1 MLKVKETEAM
11 PPAEIKALKERN
23 QQLETEMSALER
35 ENEELRKD
43 IEDMRGSCL
52 NSGLL
57 TETAAILLESDDPQI
72 AVDQLC
78 QKVLAFLKCDAF
90 FNYMV
95 DYEQKRLHLNAC
107 GGIPDDAVQRMEW
120 LDYGVGLCG
129 CSARDGERLVVENL
143 QDTDDQY
150 TALVRPF
157 GIQAYACHPLISQG
171 QVLGTLSFCTRTRLR
186 FRDEEL
192 LVMKAVADQVAIAM
206 DRVLSY
212 QRISQSEKKFREIFE
227 NASDAIFLLKD
238 DLSIFDCNPA
248 AEEMLRCEKSRI
260 VGQTPLAFSPP
271 LQDEDV
277 SSARKLTESLNLV
290 LRNRPQ
296 GFEWLFQRPASMQFE
311 ASVVAN
317 AFHMNGR
324 PAILC
329 IARDITERKT
339 MEREFL
345 QAQKMEIVG
354 RLASGI
360 AHDYNNII
368 MAIKGYVGILLPRMD
383 AAREDARYMKRI
395 EALAKRAGN
404 LTQQLLAFGRNKV
417 SPPKPNDLN
426 YIVRKMKN
434 IIRWLVGDGLEFR
447 MSLNKEPLV
456 IMAVAGQI
464 EQLLVNIVVNARDA
478 TPKGGLISI
487 STSFSKEDG
496 PDGNKGNTCADAGHG
511 YALLSISDTGT
522 GMNEATKQKI
532 FEPFF
537 TMKEVGKGTGLGL
550 SVVYTLVRNHGGN
563 ISVESREDEGTTFN
577 IRFPLLHEVQS
588 INNG

>member
-1 MLKVKETEAM
+1 MRKVRETEAM
-11 PPAEIKALKERN
+11 PLAEIMALKERN
-23 QQLETEMSALER
+23 EQLEAEIATLEL
-35 ENEELRKD
+35 ENTELRKD
-43 IEDMRGSCL
+43 IEDIQGSCL
-52 NSGLL
+52 NSALL
-57 TETAAILLESDDPQI
+57 TETAAILLERDDPQT
-72 AVDQLC
+72 AVDLLC

-90 FNYMV
+90 FNYIV

-107 GGIPDDAVQRMEW
+107 GGIPDDAVQKMEW

-143 QDTDDQY
+143 QDTEDQY
-150 TALVRPF
+150 SALVRPF

-171 QVLGTLSFCTRTRLR
+171 QVLGTLSFCTRTRLK

-192 LVMKAVADQVAIAM
+192 FVMKAVADQVAIAM

-227 NASDAIFLLKD
+227 NASDAIFLLKE

-248 AEEMLRCEKSRI
+248 AEEMLKCEKSRI
-260 VGQTPLAFSPP
+260 VGQTLLAFSPP
-271 LQDEDV
+271 LQDDGV
-277 SSARKLTESLNLV
+277 SSERKLTESLNLV
-290 LRNRPQ
+290 LSSQPQ
-296 GFEWLFQRPASMQFE
+296 SFEWMFRRPNNMQFE

-317 AFHMNGR
+317 VFRMNSR
-324 PAILC
+324 PAILS
-329 IARDITERKT
+329 IARDITEQKT
-339 MEREFL
+339 MERDFL
-345 QAQKMEIVG
+345 QTQKMEIVG

-368 MAIKGYVGILLPRMD
+368 MAIKGYVSILLPRMD
-383 AAREDARYMKRI
+383 KAREDSHYMKRI

-404 LTQQLLAFGRNKV
+404 LTQQLLDFGRNKV
-417 SPPKPNDLN
+417 ALPKPNDLN
-426 YIVRKMKN
+426 YLLRKMKN
-434 IIRWLVGDGLEFR
+434 ILRWLVGDGLEFR

-478 TPKGGLISI
+478 TPKGGLIRV
-487 STSFSKEDG
+487 STSFSKTDG
-496 PDGNKGNTCADAGHG
+496 PRGSTEGACAVHG

-550 SVVYTLVRNHGGN
+550 SVVYTLVRNHGGD
-563 ISVESREDEGTTFN
+563 ISVDSREDEGTTFN
-577 IRFPLLHEVQS
+577 IRFPLLHDVQS

>member
-1 MLKVKETEAM
+1 MRKIRETEAM
-11 PPAEIKALKERN
+11 PLAEIMALKERN
-23 QQLETEMSALER
+23 EQLEAEIATLEL
-35 ENEELRKD
+35 ENTELRKD
-43 IEDMRGSCL
+43 IEDMQGSCL
-52 NSGLL
+52 NSALL
-57 TETAAILLESDDPQI
+57 TETAAILLESDDPQT
-72 AVDQLC
+72 AVDLLC

-90 FNYMV
+90 FNYIV

-107 GGIPDDAVQRMEW
+107 GGIPDDAVQKMEW

-143 QDTDDQY
+143 QDTEDQY
-150 TALVRPF
+150 SALVRPF

-171 QVLGTLSFCTRTRLR
+171 QVLGTLSFCTRTRLK

-192 LVMKAVADQVAIAM
+192 FVMKAVADQVAIAM

-227 NASDAIFLLKD
+227 NASDAIFLIKE

-248 AEEMLRCEKSRI
+248 AEEMLKCEKSRI

-271 LQDEDV
+271 LQDDGV
-277 SSARKLTESLNLV
+277 SSERKLAESLNLV
-290 LRNRPQ
+290 LSSQPQ
-296 GFEWLFQRPASMQFE
+296 SFEWMFRRPNNMQFE

-317 AFHMNGR
+317 VFRMNGR
-324 PAILC
+324 PAILS
-329 IARDITERKT
+329 IARDITEQKT
-339 MEREFL
+339 MERDFL
-345 QAQKMEIVG
+345 QTQKMEIVG

-368 MAIKGYVGILLPRMD
+368 MAIKGYVSILLPRMGTARKD
-383 AAREDARYMKRI
+383 AHYMKRI

-404 LTQQLLAFGRNKV
+404 MTQQLLDFGRNKV
-417 SPPKPNDLN
+417 SLPKPNDLN
-426 YIVRKMKN
+426 YLLRKMKN
-434 IIRWLVGDGLEFR
+434 ILKWLVGDGLEFR

-478 TPKGGLISI
+478 TPKGGLIRV
-487 STSFSKEDG
+487 STSFSKTDG
-496 PDGNKGNTCADAGHG
+496 PRGSTEGACAVHG

-550 SVVYTLVRNHGGN
+550 SVVYTLVRNHGGD
-563 ISVESREDEGTTFN
+563 ISVDSREDEGTTFN
-577 IRFPLLHEVQS
+577 IRFPLLHDVQS

>member
-1 MLKVKETEAM
+1 MLIVKETETM
-11 PPAEIKALKERN
+11 LLSELRALKERN
-23 QQLETEMSALER
+23 EQLETEMSALGR
-35 ENEELRKD
+35 ENEALRKD
-43 IEDMRGSCL
+43 IEDMQGSCL
-52 NSGLL
+52 NSALL
-57 TETAAILLESDDPQI
+57 TETAAILLENDNPQT
-72 AVDQLC
+72 AVDLLC

-90 FNYMV
+90 FNYIV
-95 DYEQKRLHLNAC
+95 DYEQRRLHLNAC
-107 GGIPDDAVQRMEW
+107 GGIPDDAVQKMEW

-129 CSARDGERLVVENL
+129 CSARDGQRLVVENL
-143 QDTDDQY
+143 QDTEDQY

-171 QVLGTLSFCTRTRLR
+171 QILGTLSFCTRTRLR
-186 FRDEEL
+186 FRNEEL
-192 LVMKAVADQVAIAM
+192 FVMKAVADQVAIAM

-227 NASDAIFLLKD
+227 NASDAIFLLKE

-248 AEEMLRCEKSRI
+248 AEEILKCDKSRI
-260 VGQTPLAFSPP
+260 VGQTTLAFSPP
-271 LQDEDV
+271 LQDDGV
-277 SSARKLTESLNLV
+277 SSERKLTELLNLV

-296 GFEWLFQRPASMQFE
+296 SFEWLFRRPNSMQFE

-317 AFHMNGR
+317 TFRMNGR

-339 MEREFL
+339 MERDFL

-383 AAREDARYMKRI
+383 AAREDVHYMKRI

-417 SPPKPNDLN
+417 ALPKPNDLN
-426 YIVRKMKN
+426 YIVRKMK
-434 IIRWLVGDGLEFR
+434 IILRWLVGDGLEFR
-447 MSLNKEPLV
+447 MSLSKEPLV

-478 TPKGGLISI
+478 TPKGGLIRV
-487 STSFSKEDG
+487 STSFSKTDG
-496 PDGNKGNTCADAGHG
+496 PRGSKEDSCAVHG
-511 YALLSISDTGT
+511 YALLSISDNGT

-550 SVVYTLVRNHGGN
+550 SVVYTLVRNHGGS
-563 ISVESREDEGTTFN
+563 ISVDSSEAVGTTFN

-588 INNG
+588 DKNG